1 MECINLDSLK
11 FKFML
16 IIPEEF
22 SAQISAFSPLFAKK
36 VFKHAKVLLLGS
48 LLVVGRRTVCSA
60 LRAMGLSQE
69 KQFHKYHRV
78 LSKAKWS
85 AYQGARIV
93 LGLLVDQLVPS
104 NEPLVFGLDETL
116 ERRWGRKIKARGIYR
131 DAVRSSHSYFVKCSG
146 LRWMCLML
154 LTPVSWAKRV
164 WALPF
169 LTVLAPSERYNQQR
183 GNRHKK
189 LTDWA
194 RQMILQLKRW
204 LPDRQIIVVADSSY
218 ACYALLDAV
227 RAHVCM
233 ITPLRLDAR
242 LFDEP
247 SPQPVGKPGPKPKIG
262 KRQSSLQQRL
272 DDPTTD
278 WQTIVIPQ
286 WYGKSNQ
293 VMHVAT
299 GTALWYKS
307 NDPLVPLRW
316 VLIKDPTGSID
327 PVALLC
333 TDREMDSQSIINYF
347 IRRWTVE
354 VTFEEVRRHL
364 GVESQRQWSDLAIT
378 RTTPVLMTL
387 FSLVTLWTDK
397 LQPRQGIEAQCSAW
411 YQKVNPTFS
420 DALALVREQ
429 LWAKQQFLTSPPE
442 AEVDNLNH
450 PLIQHLYTMMA
461 RAA

>member
-1 MECINLDSLK
+1 
-11 FKFML
+11 ML

-22 SAQISAFSPLFAKK
+22 SAQISAFAPLYAKK
-36 VFKHAKVLLLGS
+36 VFRHVKVLLMGS

-60 LRAMGLSQE
+60 LRAMGLGQE

-85 AYQGARIV
+85 AYQAARI
-93 LGLLVDQLVPS
+93 LLSLLVDQLVP
-104 NEPLVFGLDETL
+104 NDEPLVFGLDETL
-116 ERRWGRKIKARGIYR
+116 ERRWGRKIKTRGIYR
-131 DAVRSSHSYFVKCSG
+131 DAVRSTHSYFVKCSG
-146 LRWMCLML
+146 LRWMCMML
-154 LTPVSWAKRV
+154 LTPMSWAKRV

-169 LTVLAPSERYNQQR
+169 LTVLAPSERYNEQR
-183 GNRHKK
+183 GKRHKK

-204 LPDRQIIVVADSSY
+204 LPERQIIVVADSSY
-218 ACYALLDAV
+218 ASYALLDAV
-227 RAHVCM
+227 RAHVCL

-247 SPQPVGKPGPKPKIG
+247 PPQPVGKRGRKPKIG
-262 KRQSSLQQRL
+262 PRQPTLQQRL
-272 DDPTTD
+272 VDPTTQ
-278 WQTIVIPQ
+278 WQTLIIPQ
-286 WYGKSNQ
+286 WYGKSNH
-293 VMHVAT
+293 VMQITT

-316 VLIKDPTGSID
+316 LLIQDPAGHIA

-333 TDREMDSQSIINYF
+333 TDQELDSQSIINYF

-354 VTFEEVRRHL
+354 VTLEEVRRHI
-364 GVESQRQWSDLAIT
+364 GVESQRQWSDLAIA
-378 RTTPVLMTL
+378 RTTPVLMGL
-387 FSLVTLWTDK
+387 FSLVTLWADK
-397 LQPRQGIEAQCSAW
+397 LQQQQGIEAQQSAW
-411 YQKVNPTFS
+411 YRKVSPTFS

-429 LWAKQQFLTSPPE
+429 LWNKQQFLTSPPE
-442 AEVDNLNH
+442 AEVKYLNE
-450 PLIQHLYTMMA
+450 PLIQHLCTMMA

>member
-1 MECINLDSLK
+1 M
-11 FKFML
+11 
-16 IIPEEF
+16 
-22 SAQISAFSPLFAKK
+22 
-36 VFKHAKVLLLGS
+36 GS

-60 LRAMGLSQE
+60 LRAMGLAQE

-85 AYQGARIV
+85 AYQGARIL
-93 LGLLVDQLVPS
+93 LGLLVDQLVPGD
-104 NEPLVFGLDETL
+104 EPLVFGLDETL
-116 ERRWGRKIKARGIYR
+116 ERRWGKKIKARGIYR

-154 LTPVSWAKRV
+154 LTPVSWARRV

-169 LTVLAPSERYNQQR
+169 LTVLAPSQRYNEQR
-183 GNRHKK
+183 GKRHKK
-189 LTDWA
+189 LTAWA
-194 RQMILQLKRW
+194 KQMILQLTRW
-204 LPDRQIIVVADSSY
+204 LPDRQIVVVADGSY

-227 RAHVCM
+227 RAYACM

-247 SPQPVGKPGPKPKIG
+247 PPQPVGKRGRKPKIG
-262 KRQSSLQQRL
+262 SRQPTLQQRL
-272 DDPTTD
+272 NEPTTQ
-278 WQTIVIPQ
+278 WQTIIISQ

-293 VMHVAT
+293 VMQIAT
-299 GTALWYKS
+299 GKALWYKS

-316 VLIKDPTGSID
+316 VLIKDPTGRID
-327 PVALLC
+327 PIALLC
-333 TDREMDSQSIINYF
+333 TDQQLSAQNIINYF

-364 GVESQRQWSDLAIT
+364 GVESQRQWSDLAIA
-378 RTTPVLMTL
+378 RTTPALMGL
-387 FSLVTLWTDK
+387 FSLVTLWADQ
-397 LQPRQGIEAQCSAW
+397 LQKQQGIEAQRSAW

-420 DALALVREQ
+420 DALALVRRQ
-429 LWAKQQFLTSPPE
+429 LWNKQQFLTSPPE
-442 AEVDNLNH
+442 AEVNNLNH

>member
-1 MECINLDSLK
+1 
-11 FKFML
+11 ML
-16 IIPEEF
+16 YIPEEF
-22 SAQISAFSPLFAKK
+22 SAQISSFAPLFARK
-36 VFKHAKVLLLGS
+36 VFAHVKVLLMGS

-60 LRAMGLSQE
+60 LRAMGLAQE
-69 KQFHKYHRV
+69 KQFHKYHQV

-85 AYQGARIV
+85 AHQGARIL
-93 LGLLVDQLVPS
+93 LGLLVDNVVPAG
-104 NEPLVFGLDETL
+104 EPLVFGIDETL
-116 ERRWGRKIKARGIYR
+116 ERRWGKQIKARGIYR
-131 DAVRSSHSYFVKCSG
+131 DAVRSSHSHFVKCSG
-146 LRWMCLML
+146 LRWMCLMV
-154 LTPVSWAKRV
+154 LTPMRWAKRV

-169 LTVLAPSERYNQQR
+169 LTVLAPSERYNEQR
-183 GNRHKK
+183 GKRHKK

-194 RQMILQLKRW
+194 RQMILQVKRW
-204 LPDRQIIVVADSSY
+204 LPGRQIIVVADSSY

-227 RAHVCM
+227 RAHLCM

-247 SPQPVGKPGPKPKIG
+247 PPQPAGKRGRKPKIG
-262 KRQSSLQQRL
+262 SRQATLQQRL
-272 DDPTTD
+272 VDPTTR
-278 WQTIVIPQ
+278 WQTLIIPQ
-286 WYGKSNQ
+286 WYAKSNQ
-293 VMHVAT
+293 VVQIAT

-316 VLIKDPTGSID
+316 VLIKDPTGHIA

-333 TDREMDSQSIINYF
+333 TDQELEAQTIINYF

-354 VTFEEVRRHL
+354 VTFEEARRHL
-364 GVESQRQWSDLAIT
+364 GVESQRQWSDLAIA
-378 RTTPVLMTL
+378 RSTPVLMGL
-387 FSLVTLWTDK
+387 FSIVTLWADK
-397 LQPRQGIEAQCSAW
+397 LQQQQGIEAQRSAW

-420 DALALVREQ
+420 DALALVRQQ

-442 AEVDNLNH
+442 AEVKYLNE